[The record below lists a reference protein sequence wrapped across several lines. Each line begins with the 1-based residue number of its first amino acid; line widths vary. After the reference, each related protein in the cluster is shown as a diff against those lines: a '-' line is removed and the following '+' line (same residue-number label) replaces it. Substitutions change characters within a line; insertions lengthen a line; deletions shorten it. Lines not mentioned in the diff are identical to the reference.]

1 LKRMIVIFGALA
13 ALLAAVAVA
22 SAARGHRSAALPVV
36 QISETGGTVQ
46 WTGTPQSGATEL
58 DFTTDLPATNGNTG
72 ATIGVIR
79 LKNGV
84 TPEQFEAGIKPDGSN
99 LAKFGSLETTADLSK
114 GQTLRIQTILK
125 PAQYV
130 IADLNAPPSSNRHTV
145 VTVAQNAS
153 PAALPSA
160 DATVRMKEYRFT
172 GPATLRRGEMV
183 RTVNA
188 GKQQHMAIALK
199 VKNGKVAR
207 QVEALLRKGKDKRAQ
222 KLLKGVGNL
231 IDDVSPGAVNQ
242 SKLTLAR
249 GTWVLA
255 CFMTNRKG
263 VEHTR
268 LGMERTLVVK

>member
-1 LKRMIVIFGALA
+1 
-13 ALLAAVAVA
+13 VAVA